1 MIKKFGINI
10 KDNYIFYII
19 MIDVD
24 LMQRAKVTGLF
35 FLQFYKIL
43 TGTMLTLFIPQNCDG
58 QICTITNNYENPDI
72 YHKTT
77 LYWNGFTMFFFMLTY
92 FYELKRENWSIK
104 YLDINNNVSDNNLK
118 SIIVNEPKLD
128 KQMDRLN
135 LRYRNI
141 VCITIFLYFVNLCLT
156 IRLLNKNYHSSS
168 TLSCFAS
175 FSLLV
180 MMKLYNSFS
189 VAYNSVKSD
198 KMMSAYMSEF
208 VSFNVLDSDYL
219 KNKEL
224 KNINKDL
231 ELEEIIPNQN

>member
-1 MIKKFGINI
+1 MV
-10 KDNYIFYII
+10 
-19 MIDVD
+19 DVD
-24 LMQRAKVTGLF
+24 LIQRTKVIGLF

-43 TGTMLTLFIPQNCDG
+43 TGTMLTLFIPQNCNG
-58 QICTITNNYENPDI
+58 QICTITENYENPDV

-77 LYWNGFTMFFFMLTY
+77 LYWNIFTMFFFMLTY

-104 YLDINNNVSDNNLK
+104 FLDIDYNFSDNNLK
-118 SIIVNEPKLD
+118 SIIVKEPKLN

-141 VCITIFLYFVNLCLT
+141 VCITIYLYFVNLCLT

-180 MMKLYNSFS
+180 MMKLYNSFTVS
-189 VAYNSVKSD
+189 YYSVKSD

-208 VSFNVLDSDYL
+208 VSFNVLDADYI
-219 KNKEL
+219 NEKE
-224 KNINKDL
+224 KKVIGNKDI
-231 ELEEIIPNQN
+231 ELEEIIPNKN

>member
-1 MIKKFGINI
+1 MF
-10 KDNYIFYII
+10 
-19 MIDVD
+19 DVD
-24 LMQRAKVTGLF
+24 LIQRTKVTGLF

-43 TGTMLTLFIPQNCDG
+43 MGTMLTLFIPQNCDG
-58 QICTITNNYENPDI
+58 HICTITDNYENQDI
-72 YHKTT
+72 YHKMA
-77 LYWNGFTMFFFMLTY
+77 LYWNGLTLFFFLITY

-104 YLDINNNVSDNNLK
+104 YLDIDYNFSDNNLK
-118 SIIVNEPKLD
+118 SIIIKEPKLD

-135 LRYRNI
+135 IRYRNI
-141 VCITIFLYFVNLCLT
+141 VITTIFLYFVNLCLT

-180 MMKLYNSFS
+180 MMKLYNSFT
-189 VAYNSVKSD
+189 VAYYSVKSD

-219 KNKEL
+219 KEKEL

>member
-1 MIKKFGINI
+1 MV
-10 KDNYIFYII
+10 
-19 MIDVD
+19 DVD
-24 LMQRAKVTGLF
+24 LIQRVKVVGLF

-43 TGTMLTLFIPQNCDG
+43 TGTMLTLFIPQNCEG
-58 QICTITNNYENPDI
+58 QICTLTQNYENPDI

-77 LYWNGFTMFFFMLTY
+77 LYWNGLTMFFFMLTY

-104 YLDINNNVSDNNLK
+104 YLDIDNNFSDNNLK

-141 VCITIFLYFVNLCLT
+141 VCTTIFLYFINMCLT
-156 IRLLNKNYHSSS
+156 IRLLNVNYHSSS

-189 VAYNSVKSD
+189 VSYYSVKSD

-208 VSFNVLDSDYL
+208 VSFNVLDEDYI
-219 KNKEL
+219 KKKE
-224 KNINKDL
+224 NV
-231 ELEEIIPNQN
+231 ELEDIIPNKN

>member
-1 MIKKFGINI
+1 M
-10 KDNYIFYII
+10 
-19 MIDVD
+19 V
-24 LMQRAKVTGLF
+24 LR
-35 FLQFYKIL
+35 
-43 TGTMLTLFIPQNCDG
+43 C
-58 QICTITNNYENPDI
+58 
-72 YHKTT
+72 
-77 LYWNGFTMFFFMLTY
+77 FFFMLTY

>member
-1 MIKKFGINI
+1 MV
-10 KDNYIFYII
+10 
-19 MIDVD
+19 DVD
-24 LMQRAKVTGLF
+24 LIQRTKVIGLF

-43 TGTMLTLFIPQNCDG
+43 TGTMLTLFIPQNCNG
-58 QICTITNNYENPDI
+58 QICTITENYENPDV

-77 LYWNGFTMFFFMLTY
+77 LYWNVFTMFFFMLTY

-104 YLDINNNVSDNNLK
+104 FLDIDYNFSDNNLK
-118 SIIVNEPKLD
+118 SIIVKEPKLN

-180 MMKLYNSFS
+180 MMKLYNSFTVS
-189 VAYNSVKSD
+189 YYSVKSD

-208 VSFNVLDSDYL
+208 VSFNVLDADYI
-219 KNKEL
+219 NEKE
-224 KNINKDL
+224 KQVIGNKDI
-231 ELEEIIPNQN
+231 ELEEIIPNKN

>member
-1 MIKKFGINI
+1 MV
-10 KDNYIFYII
+10 
-19 MIDVD
+19 DVD
-24 LMQRAKVTGLF
+24 LIQRVKVVGLF

-43 TGTMLTLFIPQNCDG
+43 TGTMLTLFIPQNCEG
-58 QICTITNNYENPDI
+58 QICTLTQNYENPDI

-77 LYWNGFTMFFFMLTY
+77 LYWNGLTMFFFMLTY

-104 YLDINNNVSDNNLK
+104 YLDIDNNFSDNNLK

-141 VCITIFLYFVNLCLT
+141 VCVTIFLYFINMCLT
-156 IRLLNKNYHSSS
+156 IRLLNVNYHSSS

-189 VAYNSVKSD
+189 VSYYSVKSD

-208 VSFNVLDSDYL
+208 VSFNVLDEDYF
-219 KNKEL
+219 KKKE
-224 KNINKDL
+224 NV
-231 ELEEIIPNQN
+231 ELEDIIPNKN

>member
-1 MIKKFGINI
+1 MV
-10 KDNYIFYII
+10 
-19 MIDVD
+19 DVD
-24 LMQRAKVTGLF
+24 LIQRTKVIGLF

-43 TGTMLTLFIPQNCDG
+43 TGTMLTLFIPQNCNG
-58 QICTITNNYENPDI
+58 QICTITENYENPDV

-77 LYWNGFTMFFFMLTY
+77 LYWNIFTMFFFMLTY

-104 YLDINNNVSDNNLK
+104 FLDIDYNFSDNNLK
-118 SIIVNEPKLD
+118 SIIVKEPKLN

-180 MMKLYNSFS
+180 MMKLYNS
-189 VAYNSVKSD
+189 YNVGYQSKKND
-198 KMMSAYMSEF
+198 KMMSAYSSEF
-208 VSFNVLDSDYL
+208 ISYNVLDEDYL
-219 KNKEL
+219 KNK
-224 KNINKDL
+224 KIVNN
-231 ELEEIIPNQN
+231 P

>member
-1 MIKKFGINI
+1 MV
-10 KDNYIFYII
+10 
-19 MIDVD
+19 DVD
-24 LMQRAKVTGLF
+24 LIQRTKVIGLF

-43 TGTMLTLFIPQNCDG
+43 TGTMLTLFIPQNCNG
-58 QICTITNNYENPDI
+58 QICTITENYENPDV

-77 LYWNGFTMFFFMLTY
+77 LYWNIFTMFFFMLTY

-104 YLDINNNVSDNNLK
+104 FLDIDYNFSDNNLK
-118 SIIVNEPKLD
+118 SIIVKEPKLN

-180 MMKLYNSFS
+180 MMKLYNSFTVS
-189 VAYNSVKSD
+189 YYSVKSD

-208 VSFNVLDSDYL
+208 VSFNVLDADYI
-219 KNKEL
+219 NEKE
-224 KNINKDL
+224 KKVIGNKDI
-231 ELEEIIPNQN
+231 ELEEIIPNKN